1 MAVVTRILFSLR
13 TPLSWFFAKVFLCV
27 LCLLCSTRGNGE
39 FPAETQRILSFCSV
53 NNRTKHVKPNISA
66 PGVEVGCKEGGV
78 RRAILV
84 SYFLCVSAVSF
95 LWLRLCRAVL
105 LTRNFRDPDVMEF
118 R

>member
-39 FPAETQRILSFCSV
+39 FTAETQRRLSFCSV
-53 NNRTKHVKPNISA
+53 SNRTKHVKPNIGA

-78 RRAILV
+78 RKAILI
-84 SYFLCVSAVSF
+84 SCFS
-95 LWLRLCRAVL
+95 LRLCGEFPLVAAMPRCEAVNK
-105 LTRNFRDPDVMEF
+105 LTDAT
-118 R
+118 